1 MRKIPTPTLGQILT
15 AEFMNPQGITAKKL
29 AQELNIPLPHLNRI
43 LHDNTLMTPETAIK
57 FSKFFNTSDSFFLN
71 LQKDIFKRNKNY

>member
-15 AEFMNPQGITAKKL
+15 TEFMKPQGITAEKL
-29 AQELNIPLPHLNRI
+29 AKELNIPLPHLNKV
-43 LHDNTLMTPETAIK
+43 LHGNILMTPEMSIK

-71 LQKDIFKRNKNY
+71 LQKDIFKRNRNY

>member
-1 MRKIPTPTLGQILT
+1 MRKISTPTLGQILVK
-15 AEFMNPQGITAKKL
+15 EFMKPQGITAEKL
-29 AQELNIPLPHLNRI
+29 AKELNIPLPHLNKV
-43 LHDNTLMTPETAIK
+43 LHGNILMTPEMAVK

>member
-1 MRKIPTPTLGQILT
+1 MRKIPTPTLGQILVT
-15 AEFMNPQGITAKKL
+15 EFMKPQGITAEKL
-29 AQELNIPLPHLNRI
+29 AKELNIPLSLLNKV
-43 LHDNTLMTPETAIK
+43 LHGSTLMTPEMAVK